1 MGLLLASAWWG
12 EPWPERLRLP
22 AQIIGAVLVTSGILL
37 LLVGALQLSF
47 ASSLS
52 PFPAPTERGQLI
64 SSGVYRL
71 ARHPMYGGGML
82 VALGWPILFASL
94 AGAGVAAVL
103 IVFLTF
109 KARREEAWLV
119 ERFPGYESYRRQTRR
134 RFVPFVY

>member
-1 MGLLLASAWWG
+1 MALLLASAWTG
-12 EPWPERLRLP
+12 TSWPEGLRLP
-22 AQIIGAVLVTSGILL
+22 ALVTGAVLSIAGLS
-37 LLVGALQLSF
+37 LLVMGALQLSL

-52 PFPAPTERGQLI
+52 PFPAPTDRGQLT
-64 SSGVYRL
+64 SSGVYGL

-82 VALGWPILFASL
+82 IAVGWPVLFASIVGL
-94 AGAGVAAVL
+94 GVGLVL

-119 ERFPGYESYRRQTRR
+119 ERYPGYETYRRRTRR